1 MTIYNF
7 NLGIGWA
14 SSGVEYAQVY
24 RAKNFRAIKQD
35 AKFVFTDLILGEN
48 IAHFTQKIGFK
59 DSEVI
64 WLYTYFTDL
73 KIKETTY
80 TIDDVK
86 NSISEDPS
94 SIEKDGSVVR
104 IFYKDKDMFLTA
116 YLKDENSNIVNR
128 VEYVSRGML
137 IRKDY
142 FSYTKMCSEYYTP
155 KDNRAHLY
163 QRKFFNEDGSVAYEE
178 IIDGDNIVYKFPDKI
193 LYSKSEFIRHFVDK
207 LNLTKKDVVII
218 DRSTGQAQEIL
229 ENKKEAKVGVVI
241 HAEHFSENSSD
252 DNNILWNNY
261 YEYQFNY
268 SDYIDFF
275 ITATDAQKNLL
286 ENQFKK
292 YYNKDITVYTIPV
305 GSIEKLQYQEGK
317 RKPFSLITASR
328 LAGEKHVDWLIQ
340 AVVDAKPQIP
350 NLTFDI
356 YGSGGE
362 ENKLVDKIAEN
373 NATDYIK
380 LRGHKDLTH
389 VYKNY
394 EMYIT
399 ASTSEG
405 FGLTLLEAIGSGLP
419 IIGFNVRY
427 GNQTFITPKKNGYLI
442 EYNQENIRSGIEEIT
457 SKIIDI
463 YENNYLENFSQHSY
477 EIAQNFLTEEVEK
490 RWIKL
495 LSEVVGN

>member
-24 RAKNFRAIKQD
+24 RAKNFRAINQD
-35 AKFVFTDLILGEN
+35 AKFIFTDLILGEN

-59 DSEVI
+59 NSEVI

-73 KIKETTY
+73 KISETTY
-80 TIDDVK
+80 TIDDVE
-86 NSISEDPS
+86 NSIGIKPS
-94 SIEKDGSVVR
+94 NVEKNGSIIR
-104 IFYKDKDMFLTA
+104 LYYKENDMFLTA

-142 FSYTKMCSEYYTP
+142 FTYTRMCSEYYTP
-155 KDNRAHLY
+155 KNNAAHLY

-193 LYSKSEFIRHFVDK
+193 MYSKYEFIKYFVEK
-207 LNLTKKDVVII
+207 LNFTKNDVVII
-218 DRSTGQAQEIL
+218 DRSTGQAQAIL
-229 ENKKEAKVGVVI
+229 ENKKDAKVGVVI
-241 HAEHFSENSSD
+241 HAEHFSENSTD

-286 ENQFKK
+286 EEQFRK
-292 YYNKDITVYTIPV
+292 YYNKNIVVYTVPV
-305 GSIEKLQYQEGK
+305 GSIENLQYTEEK
-317 RKPFSLITASR
+317 RKPYSLITASR
-328 LAGEKHVDWLIQ
+328 LASEKHIDWLIQ
-340 AVVDAKPQIP
+340 AVVDAKQKLP

-362 ENKLVDKIAEN
+362 QGKLVDKISEN
-373 NATDYIK
+373 NAEDYIK
-380 LRGHKDLTH
+380 LRGHKDLTDI
-389 VYKNY
+389 YKNY

-419 IIGFNVRY
+419 IIGFDVRY
-427 GNQTFITPKKNGYLI
+427 GNQTFITPDENGYLI
-442 EYNQENIRSGIEEIT
+442 EYDQENIRSGIEAIT
-457 SKIIDI
+457 NKIISI
-463 YENNYLENFSQHSY
+463 YENNSLDEFRENSY
-477 EIAQNFLTEEVEK
+477 KNAKKFLTKEVEK
-490 RWIKL
+490 QWLKL
-495 LSEVVGN
+495 LNEVVGI